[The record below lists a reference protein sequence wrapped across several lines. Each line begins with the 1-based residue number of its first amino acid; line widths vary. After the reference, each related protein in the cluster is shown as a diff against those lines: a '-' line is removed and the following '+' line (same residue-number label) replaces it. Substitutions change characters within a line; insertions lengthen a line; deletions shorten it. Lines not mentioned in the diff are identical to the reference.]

1 MPSEVPH
8 LLIVIDIVP
17 ERAPVEPYESSPQP
31 WSESGNVIHVSRYPR
46 RLSCVDPTVT
56 FTAPSP
62 IPAQS
67 WFTLYTN
74 DGPVHTESGVLAAI
88 HLPNPGVFL
97 HSTVLVP
104 SFWKNIVESPDPTS
118 YMISHQVTKIDDC
131 VVLFSATYAF
141 RYSRE
146 LPPRGNAETISAIN
160 LGHIWAAGG

>member
-1 MPSEVPH
+1 V
-8 LLIVIDIVP
+8 
-17 ERAPVEPYESSPQP
+17 
-31 WSESGNVIHVSRYPR
+31 
-46 RLSCVDPTVT
+46 
-56 FTAPSP
+56 
-62 IPAQS
+62 
-67 WFTLYTN
+67 YTN

-104 SFWKNIVESPDPTS
+104 SFWKNIVENPGDSVSNSKGNISSDDVVADPTS

-146 LPPRGNAETISAIN
+146 LPPPGNAEAISTIN
-160 LGHIWAAGG
+160 LENMWAA